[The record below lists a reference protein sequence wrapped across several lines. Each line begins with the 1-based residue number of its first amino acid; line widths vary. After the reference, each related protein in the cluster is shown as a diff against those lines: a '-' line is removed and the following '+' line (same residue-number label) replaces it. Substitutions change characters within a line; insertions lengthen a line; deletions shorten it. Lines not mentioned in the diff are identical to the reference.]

1 MMNPFGPDDQERLY
15 NVATAKTASADT
27 ENFLISVNVR
37 REIAK
42 KSLISE
48 CTKRP
53 GRFEERIPKQKMQTF
68 EIELERKTSQR
79 SNGKVLTICF
89 VRDLSCSLLRL
100 SLEEKIDMEEVL
112 SYPLTSVPL

>member
-15 NVATAKTASADT
+15 NVATLHLQTQKI
-27 ENFLISVNVR
+27 FLVSVNVR

-68 EIELERKTSQR
+68 EIELERKTIQR